1 MIEDRGAVAELEAIA
16 AVPGYSLLSCGIGS
30 LTRDMGGDAPGA
42 ESACQR
48 VRDAAHARG
57 MPSMMT
63 ANPATMADRIA
74 RGYRGLLLAGTQE
87 SAESVIRGVRGR

>member
-1 MIEDRGAVAELEAIA
+1 
-16 AVPGYSLLSCGIGS
+16 
-30 LTRDMGGDAPGA
+30 
-42 ESACQR
+42 
-48 VRDAAHARG
+48 

-63 ANPATMADRIA
+63 ANQATMADRIA